1 MAEQKGMGA
10 GGVLRAL
17 NVVSQRPWGSRVEGE
32 AAVPGGKQ
40 DTDLGGRWGQ
50 EPSCES
56 RWPSLDTGWQS
67 VTTETLRTAP
77 QQIPQRQGPR
87 VFEAL
92 VPECPSQPD
101 NEQVFG
107 EDLLD

>member
-1 MAEQKGMGA
+1 MAFMAEKKGMGA
-10 GGVLRAL
+10 GWVLRAL

-50 EPSCES
+50 EPSRES
-56 RWPSLDTGWQS
+56 QWPSPDTGWQS
-67 VTTETLRTAP
+67 VTTETLCIAP
-77 QQIPQRQGPR
+77 QQIPQGKGPR

-92 VPECPSQPD
+92 VP
-101 NEQVFG
+101 
-107 EDLLD
+107 